1 MNNWL
6 HIFIAGVMAGIG
18 LMCVGAI
25 LAHLY
30 IYGL

>member
-1 MNNWL
+1 MRNWL
-6 HIFIAGVMAGIG
+6 HIFIAGAMFGIG
-18 LMCVGAI
+18 LMLVGAL

>member
-1 MNNWL
+1 MKNWHL
-6 HIFIAGVMAGIG
+6 VAAGVLIGIG
-18 LMCVGAI
+18 LMLVGAL